1 MSDDDSLESQLRAM
15 LRDDNGT
22 DAKRTDGQRL
32 DRVLH
37 RAHIYGAVFD
47 LLGLV
52 TRWGWVLT
60 EGGSRGM
67 RNLKPSRRS
76 NNTSNP
82 TDR

>member
-15 LRDDNGT
+15 LRDDVAS
-22 DAKRTDGQRL
+22 DASRSDDQRL

-37 RAHIYGAVFD
+37 RAHIHGAVFD

-52 TRWGWVLT
+52 ARWGWVLS

-76 NNTSNP
+76 NTTSTP
-82 TDR
+82 SDL